1 MIRQHSKRM
10 NAAGFTII
18 ELLIATLIFSLVL
31 ILVTTG
37 VMQFTRQYYKG
48 VISSSTQNTAR
59 AIIDDVT
66 RTIQFNTGSFYTLT
80 STTLTPNT
88 DPSAPALGYCIG
100 ETKRYSFRLNAQVT
114 EGTADSN
121 LHQSNH
127 ALITDGVSGCTT
139 ATPALDVRSRDIL
152 TNPDIQT
159 GRALLYP
166 RELLGQRMRLSKFK
180 IETVPNMVGTYT
192 VTVRVIYGDDDML
205 CTPSIPDSCVNRSTA
220 PDPLTDIGSLKC
232 KSTIGNQ
239 FCAVSE
245 LTTTVKKRVN

>member
-1 MIRQHSKRM
+1 MKYRHKSSSSS
-10 NAAGFTII
+10 AGFTII

-31 ILVTTG
+31 ILITTG

-48 VISSSTQNTAR
+48 IISSNTQNTAR

-66 RTIQFNTGSFYTLT
+66 RTIQFNTGNLYSLT

-100 ETKRYSFRLNAQVT
+100 ETKRYSFRINAQVT
-114 EGTADSN
+114 EGTADTN
-121 LHQSNH
+121 AHQSNH
-127 ALITDGVSGCTT
+127 SLITDGVSGCST
-139 ATPALDVRSRDIL
+139 ATPALDVRNPNIL
-152 TNPDIQT
+152 VNPDIQT

-166 RELLGQRMRLSKFK
+166 RELIGQRMRLSKFK

-192 VTVRVIYGDDDML
+192 VTVRVIYGDDDLL
-205 CTPSIPDSCVNRSTA
+205 CTPSVPNSCVGRNTT
-220 PDPLTDIGSLKC
+220 PDPLSDASTLMC
-232 KSTIGNQ
+232 KSTIGSQ

-245 LTTTVKKRVN
+245 LSTTVKKRVD

>member
-1 MIRQHSKRM
+1 M
-10 NAAGFTII
+10 NRPRTNHVNNNGFTII

-48 VISSSTQNTAR
+48 IISSGTQNTAR

-80 STTLTPNT
+80 SNTTTPNT
-88 DPSAPALGYCIG
+88 DPAAHALGYCIG

-114 EGTADSN
+114 EGTADNN

-127 ALITDGVSGCTT
+127 GLVTDGVSGCNT
-139 ATPALDVRSRDIL
+139 ATPALDVRDPNIL
-152 TNPDIQT
+152 INPDIQT

-180 IETVPNMVGTYT
+180 IETVPNMVGTYS

-205 CTPSIPDSCVNRSTA
+205 CTPSIPDSCVNRSAA
-220 PDPLTDIGSLKC
+220 PDPLTDVGSLVC